1 MSQFILND
9 TTINVINAAE
19 AQIAGLK
26 ADNKANNQAANDQKI
41 GAYCELIASLA
52 PVKLV
57 KGNLP
62 RAVSKALRVALL
74 EEAGLKEATAKRYV
88 ENSVGAIRMFELSG
102 MDNATPEMVRE
113 FLDDAG
119 IDSENKLA
127 KAIKGE
133 AEKSQAQM
141 LAEQVVGKWSSAKD
155 DNGKVVQGNVFK
167 DGLSDEDLEEFQIA
181 MRELMA
187 ARQAYR
193 NSAAAKAAQAD
204 ATDDGVAAYVAE
216 GLGEYSGGLRPP
228 LQPRRKDMKNKL
240 IKIKALHNFLQT
252 QVSITLRKDE
262 THWPSGVLIE
272 QGHAHDWLEDAILL
286 ESEAHAKAVVA
297 AIREC
302 AAKLGWD
309 VV

>member
-1 MSQFILND
+1 MSQFILAD

-167 DGLSDEDLEEFQIA
+167 DGLSDDDLEEFQIA
-181 MRELMA
+181 MSELMA

-216 GLGEYSGGLRPP
+216 GLGE
-228 LQPRRKDMKNKL
+228 
-240 IKIKALHNFLQT
+240 
-252 QVSITLRKDE
+252 
-262 THWPSGVLIE
+262 
-272 QGHAHDWLEDAILL
+272 
-286 ESEAHAKAVVA
+286 
-297 AIREC
+297 
-302 AAKLGWD
+302 
-309 VV
+309 

>member
-26 ADNKANNQAANDQKI
+26 ADNKANNEAANDQKI

-133 AEKSQAQM
+133 AEKSKAQM

-216 GLGEYSGGLRPP
+216 GLGE
-228 LQPRRKDMKNKL
+228 
-240 IKIKALHNFLQT
+240 
-252 QVSITLRKDE
+252 
-262 THWPSGVLIE
+262 
-272 QGHAHDWLEDAILL
+272 
-286 ESEAHAKAVVA
+286 
-297 AIREC
+297 
-302 AAKLGWD
+302 
-309 VV
+309 

>member
-1 MSQFILND
+1 MSQFILAD

-26 ADNKANNQAANDQKI
+26 ADNKANNEAANDQKI

-74 EEAGLKEATAKRYV
+74 DEAGLKEATAKRYV

-113 FLDDAG
+113 FLDAAG

-133 AEKSQAQM
+133 TEKSKAQM

-167 DGLSDEDLEEFQIA
+167 DGLSDDDLEEFQIA
-181 MRELMA
+181 MSELMA

-216 GLGEYSGGLRPP
+216 GLGE
-228 LQPRRKDMKNKL
+228 
-240 IKIKALHNFLQT
+240 
-252 QVSITLRKDE
+252 
-262 THWPSGVLIE
+262 
-272 QGHAHDWLEDAILL
+272 
-286 ESEAHAKAVVA
+286 
-297 AIREC
+297 
-302 AAKLGWD
+302 
-309 VV
+309 

>member
-1 MSQFILND
+1 MSQFILAD

-102 MDNATPEMVRE
+102 MDNATPDMVRE
-113 FLDDAG
+113 FFDDSG

-133 AEKSQAQM
+133 AEKSKAQM

-167 DGLSDEDLEEFQIA
+167 DGLSDDDLEEFQIA
-181 MRELMA
+181 MHELMA

-216 GLGEYSGGLRPP
+216 GLGE
-228 LQPRRKDMKNKL
+228 
-240 IKIKALHNFLQT
+240 
-252 QVSITLRKDE
+252 
-262 THWPSGVLIE
+262 
-272 QGHAHDWLEDAILL
+272 
-286 ESEAHAKAVVA
+286 
-297 AIREC
+297 
-302 AAKLGWD
+302 
-309 VV
+309 

>member
-19 AQIAGLK
+19 AQIAGFK

-113 FLDDAG
+113 FFDDSG

-133 AEKSQAQM
+133 AEKSKAQM

-167 DGLSDEDLEEFQIA
+167 DGLSDDDLEEFQIA

-216 GLGEYSGGLRPP
+216 GLGE
-228 LQPRRKDMKNKL
+228 
-240 IKIKALHNFLQT
+240 
-252 QVSITLRKDE
+252 
-262 THWPSGVLIE
+262 
-272 QGHAHDWLEDAILL
+272 
-286 ESEAHAKAVVA
+286 
-297 AIREC
+297 
-302 AAKLGWD
+302 
-309 VV
+309 

>member
-1 MSQFILND
+1 MSQFILDD

-167 DGLSDEDLEEFQIA
+167 DGLSDDDLEEFQIA

-216 GLGEYSGGLRPP
+216 GLGE
-228 LQPRRKDMKNKL
+228 
-240 IKIKALHNFLQT
+240 
-252 QVSITLRKDE
+252 
-262 THWPSGVLIE
+262 
-272 QGHAHDWLEDAILL
+272 
-286 ESEAHAKAVVA
+286 
-297 AIREC
+297 
-302 AAKLGWD
+302 
-309 VV
+309 

>member
-113 FLDDAG
+113 FFDDSG

-133 AEKSQAQM
+133 AEKSKAQH

-167 DGLSDEDLEEFQIA
+167 DGLSDDDLEEFQIA

-216 GLGEYSGGLRPP
+216 GLGE
-228 LQPRRKDMKNKL
+228 
-240 IKIKALHNFLQT
+240 
-252 QVSITLRKDE
+252 
-262 THWPSGVLIE
+262 
-272 QGHAHDWLEDAILL
+272 
-286 ESEAHAKAVVA
+286 
-297 AIREC
+297 
-302 AAKLGWD
+302 
-309 VV
+309 

>member
-52 PVKLV
+52 PIKLV

-113 FLDDAG
+113 FFDDSG

-133 AEKSQAQM
+133 TEKSKAQM

-216 GLGEYSGGLRPP
+216 GLGE
-228 LQPRRKDMKNKL
+228 
-240 IKIKALHNFLQT
+240 
-252 QVSITLRKDE
+252 
-262 THWPSGVLIE
+262 
-272 QGHAHDWLEDAILL
+272 
-286 ESEAHAKAVVA
+286 
-297 AIREC
+297 
-302 AAKLGWD
+302 
-309 VV
+309 

>member
-113 FLDDAG
+113 FFDDSG

-133 AEKSQAQM
+133 AEKSKAQM

-167 DGLSDEDLEEFQIA
+167 DGLADDDLEEFQIA

-216 GLGEYSGGLRPP
+216 GLGE
-228 LQPRRKDMKNKL
+228 
-240 IKIKALHNFLQT
+240 
-252 QVSITLRKDE
+252 
-262 THWPSGVLIE
+262 
-272 QGHAHDWLEDAILL
+272 
-286 ESEAHAKAVVA
+286 
-297 AIREC
+297 
-302 AAKLGWD
+302 
-309 VV
+309 

>member
-113 FLDDAG
+113 FLDAAG

-167 DGLSDEDLEEFQIA
+167 DGLSDDDLEEFQIA

-216 GLGEYSGGLRPP
+216 GLGE
-228 LQPRRKDMKNKL
+228 
-240 IKIKALHNFLQT
+240 
-252 QVSITLRKDE
+252 
-262 THWPSGVLIE
+262 
-272 QGHAHDWLEDAILL
+272 
-286 ESEAHAKAVVA
+286 
-297 AIREC
+297 
-302 AAKLGWD
+302 
-309 VV
+309 

>member
-1 MSQFILND
+1 MSQFILAD

-52 PVKLV
+52 PIKLV

-102 MDNATPEMVRE
+102 MDNATPDMVRE
-113 FLDDAG
+113 FLDAAG

-133 AEKSQAQM
+133 SEKSKAQM

-216 GLGEYSGGLRPP
+216 GLGE
-228 LQPRRKDMKNKL
+228 
-240 IKIKALHNFLQT
+240 
-252 QVSITLRKDE
+252 
-262 THWPSGVLIE
+262 
-272 QGHAHDWLEDAILL
+272 
-286 ESEAHAKAVVA
+286 
-297 AIREC
+297 
-302 AAKLGWD
+302 
-309 VV
+309 

>member
-1 MSQFILND
+1 MSQFILAD

-113 FLDDAG
+113 FFDDAG

-167 DGLSDEDLEEFQIA
+167 DGLSDDDLEEFQIA

-216 GLGEYSGGLRPP
+216 GLGE
-228 LQPRRKDMKNKL
+228 
-240 IKIKALHNFLQT
+240 
-252 QVSITLRKDE
+252 
-262 THWPSGVLIE
+262 
-272 QGHAHDWLEDAILL
+272 
-286 ESEAHAKAVVA
+286 
-297 AIREC
+297 
-302 AAKLGWD
+302 
-309 VV
+309 

>member
-1 MSQFILND
+1 MSQFILAD

-26 ADNKANNQAANDQKI
+26 ADNKANNEAANDQKI

-113 FLDDAG
+113 FFDDSG

-133 AEKSQAQM
+133 AEKSKAQM

-181 MRELMA
+181 MSELMA

-216 GLGEYSGGLRPP
+216 GLGE
-228 LQPRRKDMKNKL
+228 
-240 IKIKALHNFLQT
+240 
-252 QVSITLRKDE
+252 
-262 THWPSGVLIE
+262 
-272 QGHAHDWLEDAILL
+272 
-286 ESEAHAKAVVA
+286 
-297 AIREC
+297 
-302 AAKLGWD
+302 
-309 VV
+309 

>member
-113 FLDDAG
+113 FFDDSG

-133 AEKSQAQM
+133 AEKSKAQM

-167 DGLSDEDLEEFQIA
+167 DGLSDDDLEEFQIA
-181 MRELMA
+181 MHELMA

-216 GLGEYSGGLRPP
+216 GLGE
-228 LQPRRKDMKNKL
+228 
-240 IKIKALHNFLQT
+240 
-252 QVSITLRKDE
+252 
-262 THWPSGVLIE
+262 
-272 QGHAHDWLEDAILL
+272 
-286 ESEAHAKAVVA
+286 
-297 AIREC
+297 
-302 AAKLGWD
+302 
-309 VV
+309 

>member
-102 MDNATPEMVRE
+102 MDNATPDMVRE
-113 FLDDAG
+113 FLDAAG

-167 DGLSDEDLEEFQIA
+167 DGLSDDDLEEFQIA

-216 GLGEYSGGLRPP
+216 GLGE
-228 LQPRRKDMKNKL
+228 
-240 IKIKALHNFLQT
+240 
-252 QVSITLRKDE
+252 
-262 THWPSGVLIE
+262 
-272 QGHAHDWLEDAILL
+272 
-286 ESEAHAKAVVA
+286 
-297 AIREC
+297 
-302 AAKLGWD
+302 
-309 VV
+309 

>member
-1 MSQFILND
+1 MSQFILAD

-113 FLDDAG
+113 FFDDSG

-133 AEKSQAQM
+133 AEKSKAQH

-167 DGLSDEDLEEFQIA
+167 DGLSDDDLEEFQIA
-181 MRELMA
+181 MHELMA

-216 GLGEYSGGLRPP
+216 GLGE
-228 LQPRRKDMKNKL
+228 
-240 IKIKALHNFLQT
+240 
-252 QVSITLRKDE
+252 
-262 THWPSGVLIE
+262 
-272 QGHAHDWLEDAILL
+272 
-286 ESEAHAKAVVA
+286 
-297 AIREC
+297 
-302 AAKLGWD
+302 
-309 VV
+309 

>member
-193 NSAAAKAAQAD
+193 NSAAAK
-204 ATDDGVAAYVAE
+204 
-216 GLGEYSGGLRPP
+216 
-228 LQPRRKDMKNKL
+228 
-240 IKIKALHNFLQT
+240 
-252 QVSITLRKDE
+252 
-262 THWPSGVLIE
+262 
-272 QGHAHDWLEDAILL
+272 
-286 ESEAHAKAVVA
+286 
-297 AIREC
+297 
-302 AAKLGWD
+302 LGWD

>member
-102 MDNATPEMVRE
+102 MDNATPDMVRE
-113 FLDDAG
+113 FFDDSG

-133 AEKSQAQM
+133 AEKSKAQM

-167 DGLSDEDLEEFQIA
+167 DGLSDDDLEEFQIA
-181 MRELMA
+181 MHELMA

-216 GLGEYSGGLRPP
+216 GLGE
-228 LQPRRKDMKNKL
+228 
-240 IKIKALHNFLQT
+240 
-252 QVSITLRKDE
+252 
-262 THWPSGVLIE
+262 
-272 QGHAHDWLEDAILL
+272 
-286 ESEAHAKAVVA
+286 
-297 AIREC
+297 
-302 AAKLGWD
+302 
-309 VV
+309 

>member
-1 MSQFILND
+1 MSQFILAD

-26 ADNKANNQAANDQKI
+26 ADNKANNEAANDQKI

-74 EEAGLKEATAKRYV
+74 DEAGLKEATAKRYV

-113 FLDDAG
+113 FFDDSG

-133 AEKSQAQM
+133 AEKSKAQM

-167 DGLSDEDLEEFQIA
+167 DGLSDDDLEEFQIA
-181 MRELMA
+181 MHELMA

-216 GLGEYSGGLRPP
+216 GLGE
-228 LQPRRKDMKNKL
+228 
-240 IKIKALHNFLQT
+240 
-252 QVSITLRKDE
+252 
-262 THWPSGVLIE
+262 
-272 QGHAHDWLEDAILL
+272 
-286 ESEAHAKAVVA
+286 
-297 AIREC
+297 
-302 AAKLGWD
+302 
-309 VV
+309 

>member
-102 MDNATPEMVRE
+102 MDNATPDMVRE
-113 FLDDAG
+113 FFDDSG

-133 AEKSQAQM
+133 AEKSKAQM

-167 DGLSDEDLEEFQIA
+167 DGLADDDLEEFQIA

-216 GLGEYSGGLRPP
+216 GLGE
-228 LQPRRKDMKNKL
+228 
-240 IKIKALHNFLQT
+240 
-252 QVSITLRKDE
+252 
-262 THWPSGVLIE
+262 
-272 QGHAHDWLEDAILL
+272 
-286 ESEAHAKAVVA
+286 
-297 AIREC
+297 
-302 AAKLGWD
+302 
-309 VV
+309 

>member
-1 MSQFILND
+1 MSQFILAD

-26 ADNKANNQAANDQKI
+26 ADNKANNEAANDQKI

-113 FLDDAG
+113 FLDAAG

-133 AEKSQAQM
+133 TEKSKAQM

-216 GLGEYSGGLRPP
+216 GLGE
-228 LQPRRKDMKNKL
+228 
-240 IKIKALHNFLQT
+240 
-252 QVSITLRKDE
+252 
-262 THWPSGVLIE
+262 
-272 QGHAHDWLEDAILL
+272 
-286 ESEAHAKAVVA
+286 
-297 AIREC
+297 
-302 AAKLGWD
+302 
-309 VV
+309 

>member
-1 MSQFILND
+1 
-9 TTINVINAAE
+9 
-19 AQIAGLK
+19 
-26 ADNKANNQAANDQKI
+26 
-41 GAYCELIASLA
+41 
-52 PVKLV
+52 VKLV

-113 FLDDAG
+113 FFDDSG

-133 AEKSQAQM
+133 AEKSKAQM

-167 DGLSDEDLEEFQIA
+167 DGLSDDDLEEFQIA

-216 GLGEYSGGLRPP
+216 GLGE
-228 LQPRRKDMKNKL
+228 
-240 IKIKALHNFLQT
+240 
-252 QVSITLRKDE
+252 
-262 THWPSGVLIE
+262 
-272 QGHAHDWLEDAILL
+272 
-286 ESEAHAKAVVA
+286 
-297 AIREC
+297 
-302 AAKLGWD
+302 
-309 VV
+309 

>member
-1 MSQFILND
+1 
-9 TTINVINAAE
+9 
-19 AQIAGLK
+19 LK

-113 FLDDAG
+113 FLDAAG

-133 AEKSQAQM
+133 TEKSKAQM

-216 GLGEYSGGLRPP
+216 GLGE
-228 LQPRRKDMKNKL
+228 
-240 IKIKALHNFLQT
+240 
-252 QVSITLRKDE
+252 
-262 THWPSGVLIE
+262 
-272 QGHAHDWLEDAILL
+272 
-286 ESEAHAKAVVA
+286 
-297 AIREC
+297 
-302 AAKLGWD
+302 
-309 VV
+309 

>member
-26 ADNKANNQAANDQKI
+26 ADNKANNEAANDQKI

-102 MDNATPEMVRE
+102 MDNATPDMVRE
-113 FLDDAG
+113 FFDDSG

-133 AEKSQAQM
+133 AEKSKAQM

-167 DGLSDEDLEEFQIA
+167 DGLADDDLEEFQIA

-216 GLGEYSGGLRPP
+216 GLGE
-228 LQPRRKDMKNKL
+228 
-240 IKIKALHNFLQT
+240 
-252 QVSITLRKDE
+252 
-262 THWPSGVLIE
+262 
-272 QGHAHDWLEDAILL
+272 
-286 ESEAHAKAVVA
+286 
-297 AIREC
+297 
-302 AAKLGWD
+302 
-309 VV
+309 

>member
-74 EEAGLKEATAKRYV
+74 DEAGLKEATAKRYV

-113 FLDDAG
+113 FFDDSG

-133 AEKSQAQM
+133 TEKSKAQM

-181 MRELMA
+181 MSELMA

-216 GLGEYSGGLRPP
+216 GLGE
-228 LQPRRKDMKNKL
+228 
-240 IKIKALHNFLQT
+240 
-252 QVSITLRKDE
+252 
-262 THWPSGVLIE
+262 
-272 QGHAHDWLEDAILL
+272 
-286 ESEAHAKAVVA
+286 
-297 AIREC
+297 
-302 AAKLGWD
+302 
-309 VV
+309 

>member
-19 AQIAGLK
+19 AQIAGFK

-102 MDNATPEMVRE
+102 MDNATPDMVRE
-113 FLDDAG
+113 FFDDSG

-133 AEKSQAQM
+133 AEKSKAQM

-167 DGLSDEDLEEFQIA
+167 DGLSDDDLEEFQIA

-216 GLGEYSGGLRPP
+216 GLGE
-228 LQPRRKDMKNKL
+228 
-240 IKIKALHNFLQT
+240 
-252 QVSITLRKDE
+252 
-262 THWPSGVLIE
+262 
-272 QGHAHDWLEDAILL
+272 
-286 ESEAHAKAVVA
+286 
-297 AIREC
+297 
-302 AAKLGWD
+302 
-309 VV
+309 

>member
-1 MSQFILND
+1 MSQFILDD

-113 FLDDAG
+113 FFDDSG

-133 AEKSQAQM
+133 AEKSKAQM

-167 DGLSDEDLEEFQIA
+167 DGLSDDDLEEFQIA
-181 MRELMA
+181 MHELMA

-216 GLGEYSGGLRPP
+216 GLGE
-228 LQPRRKDMKNKL
+228 
-240 IKIKALHNFLQT
+240 
-252 QVSITLRKDE
+252 
-262 THWPSGVLIE
+262 
-272 QGHAHDWLEDAILL
+272 
-286 ESEAHAKAVVA
+286 
-297 AIREC
+297 
-302 AAKLGWD
+302 
-309 VV
+309 

>member
-167 DGLSDEDLEEFQIA
+167 DGLSDDDLEEFQIA
-181 MRELMA
+181 MHELMA

-216 GLGEYSGGLRPP
+216 GLGE
-228 LQPRRKDMKNKL
+228 
-240 IKIKALHNFLQT
+240 F
-252 QVSITLRKDE
+252 
-262 THWPSGVLIE
+262 
-272 QGHAHDWLEDAILL
+272 
-286 ESEAHAKAVVA
+286 
-297 AIREC
+297 
-302 AAKLGWD
+302 
-309 VV
+309 

>member
-1 MSQFILND
+1 MSQFILAD

-26 ADNKANNQAANDQKI
+26 ADNKSNNAAANDQKI
-41 GAYCELIASLA
+41 GAYCELIASIA
-52 PVKLV
+52 PIKLV

-88 ENSVGAIRMFELSG
+88 ENSVGAIRMFDLSG

-113 FLDDAG
+113 FLDDSG

-133 AEKSQAQM
+133 GEKSKAQM

-155 DNGKVVQGNVFK
+155 DNGKVMQGNVFR
-167 DGLSDEDLEEFQIA
+167 DSLSDEDLEEFQIA

-216 GLGEYSGGLRPP
+216 GLGE
-228 LQPRRKDMKNKL
+228 
-240 IKIKALHNFLQT
+240 
-252 QVSITLRKDE
+252 
-262 THWPSGVLIE
+262 
-272 QGHAHDWLEDAILL
+272 
-286 ESEAHAKAVVA
+286 
-297 AIREC
+297 
-302 AAKLGWD
+302 
-309 VV
+309 

>member
-113 FLDDAG
+113 FLDAAG

-133 AEKSQAQM
+133 TEKSKAQM

-167 DGLSDEDLEEFQIA
+167 DGLSDDDLEEFQIA

-216 GLGEYSGGLRPP
+216 GLGE
-228 LQPRRKDMKNKL
+228 
-240 IKIKALHNFLQT
+240 
-252 QVSITLRKDE
+252 
-262 THWPSGVLIE
+262 
-272 QGHAHDWLEDAILL
+272 
-286 ESEAHAKAVVA
+286 
-297 AIREC
+297 
-302 AAKLGWD
+302 
-309 VV
+309 

>member
-113 FLDDAG
+113 FFDDSG

-133 AEKSQAQM
+133 AEKSKAQM

-167 DGLSDEDLEEFQIA
+167 DGLSDDDLEEFQIA
-181 MRELMA
+181 MSELMA

-216 GLGEYSGGLRPP
+216 GLGE
-228 LQPRRKDMKNKL
+228 
-240 IKIKALHNFLQT
+240 
-252 QVSITLRKDE
+252 
-262 THWPSGVLIE
+262 
-272 QGHAHDWLEDAILL
+272 
-286 ESEAHAKAVVA
+286 
-297 AIREC
+297 
-302 AAKLGWD
+302 
-309 VV
+309 

>member
-26 ADNKANNQAANDQKI
+26 ADNKANNEAANDQKI

-113 FLDDAG
+113 FFDDSG

-133 AEKSQAQM
+133 AEKSKAQM

-167 DGLSDEDLEEFQIA
+167 DGLSDDDLEEFQIA

-216 GLGEYSGGLRPP
+216 GLGE
-228 LQPRRKDMKNKL
+228 
-240 IKIKALHNFLQT
+240 
-252 QVSITLRKDE
+252 
-262 THWPSGVLIE
+262 
-272 QGHAHDWLEDAILL
+272 
-286 ESEAHAKAVVA
+286 
-297 AIREC
+297 
-302 AAKLGWD
+302 
-309 VV
+309 

>member
-167 DGLSDEDLEEFQIA
+167 DGLSDDDLEEFQIA
-181 MRELMA
+181 MSELMA

-216 GLGEYSGGLRPP
+216 GLGE
-228 LQPRRKDMKNKL
+228 
-240 IKIKALHNFLQT
+240 
-252 QVSITLRKDE
+252 
-262 THWPSGVLIE
+262 
-272 QGHAHDWLEDAILL
+272 
-286 ESEAHAKAVVA
+286 
-297 AIREC
+297 
-302 AAKLGWD
+302 
-309 VV
+309 

>member
-1 MSQFILND
+1 MSQFILAD

-113 FLDDAG
+113 FFDDSG

-133 AEKSQAQM
+133 AEKSKAQM
-141 LAEQVVGKWSSAKD
+141 LAEQVVGKWSCAKD

-167 DGLSDEDLEEFQIA
+167 DGLSDDDLEEFQIA

-216 GLGEYSGGLRPP
+216 GLGE
-228 LQPRRKDMKNKL
+228 
-240 IKIKALHNFLQT
+240 
-252 QVSITLRKDE
+252 
-262 THWPSGVLIE
+262 
-272 QGHAHDWLEDAILL
+272 
-286 ESEAHAKAVVA
+286 
-297 AIREC
+297 
-302 AAKLGWD
+302 
-309 VV
+309 